1 MNEIIYINNIK
12 ERLFNH
18 LSEEQFNIYLKDFS
32 DLYQNKSNHVWYDIK
47 YLNSC
52 LDLFFIY
59 FNKFNDPLSVF
70 YSFFFKD
77 LEKLRS
83 FTLDKKTK
91 QKISYFNHCSEFIL
105 NDLNIKENDFDL
117 YKSIL
122 IYNDYICIPTNDS
135 SKLYSGLSVESEKG
149 LSFKFKRIC
158 R

>member
-18 LSEEQFNIYLKDFS
+18 LSEEQFNTHLKDLLG
-32 DLYQNKSNHVWYDIK
+32 LYQNKSNHIWYDVK
-47 YLNSC
+47 YINSC

-59 FNKFNDPLSVF
+59 FNKFNDPLSIF
-70 YSFFFKD
+70 YAFFFKD
-77 LEKLRS
+77 LEKLKS
-83 FTLDKKTK
+83 YNLDKKIK
-91 QKISYFNHCSEFIL
+91 QKISYFNCCPEYL
-105 NDLNIKENDFDL
+105 ANDLNIKENDFDL

-122 IYNDYICIPTNDS
+122 IYNDYLNIPTNDKS
-135 SKLYSGLSVESEKG
+135 RLYSGLSIESEKG